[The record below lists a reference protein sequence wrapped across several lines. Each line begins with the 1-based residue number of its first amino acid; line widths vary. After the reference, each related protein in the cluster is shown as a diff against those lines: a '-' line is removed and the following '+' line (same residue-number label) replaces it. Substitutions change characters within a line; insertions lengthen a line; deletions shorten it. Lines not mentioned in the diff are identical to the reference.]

1 MLWSDGTQTLGLL
14 CFTPAPTTILTLFSV
29 TCVFDKWTVSPSCCV
44 YRAEP
49 SPALCSGP
57 SEQRVTVKGGGGR
70 GGVTK
75 GGVNLASGFFGSIVV
90 TSGVIIL
97 PFTLQR

>member
-49 SPALCSGP
+49 SPALCSGL
-57 SEQRVTVKGGGGR
+57 SEQRVTVKGEGG